1 MFGRMADD
9 GLHFTCNLTV
19 GVTSEIGCLRRVDE
33 VVQNGHAWNN
43 QQCSYQMAIT
53 PNVRLGVEGGA
64 SSRAEETRVKTKTAS
79 VQSGSGDKFKETR
92 KAVKECE
99 AETVRGGGL
108 LSNRAPRKKKK
119 RHILLRE
126 LTSWTPKLH

>member
-33 VVQNGHAWNN
+33 VVQNGHAWND
-43 QQCSYQMAIT
+43 QQCSYQMAIAS
-53 PNVRLGVEGGA
+53 NVRLGGA

-92 KAVKECE
+92 KLLKN
-99 AETVRGGGL
+99 VRL
-108 LSNRAPRKKKK
+108 KQ
-119 RHILLRE
+119 
-126 LTSWTPKLH
+126 